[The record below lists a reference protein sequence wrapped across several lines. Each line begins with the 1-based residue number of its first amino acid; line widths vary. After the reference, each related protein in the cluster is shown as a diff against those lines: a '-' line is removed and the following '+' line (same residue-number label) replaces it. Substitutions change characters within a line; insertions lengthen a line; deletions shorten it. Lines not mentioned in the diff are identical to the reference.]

1 MRGGC
6 SEFTHF
12 TGDFQIHHQFDLT
25 LHLFP
30 SIQDSEELSLA
41 FFNPITMEDGLESL
55 SVKFDQQG
63 INILDVNFTDAAVAR
78 DFFTDNMISLDS
90 LVMTDGSERQ
100 FNLEFDLRSS
110 RTNTSFS
117 FDSLVGN
124 RSQMAAFSAVP
135 EPTAIPAL
143 IGFATAILLR
153 RRRR

>member
-1 MRGGC
+1 MRGGRW
-6 SEFTHF
+6 EFMYVTR
-12 TGDFQIHHQFDLT
+12 DFQVHHQFALT

-30 SIQDSEELSLA
+30 AIQDSEELSLA
-41 FFNPITMEDGLESL
+41 FFNPSTMEDGFDSL

-63 INILDVNFTDAAVAR
+63 INIWDVNFTDAAVAR
-78 DFFTDNMISLDS
+78 DFFTDNIISLDS
-90 LVMTDGSERQ
+90 LVMTDGLERQ

-117 FDSLVGN
+117 FDFLVGH

-143 IGFATAILLR
+143 IGFAAILLR
-153 RRRR
+153 RQRR